1 MPMSLRN
8 LGHLTLLCL
17 AFGMAASTLIMPPRE
32 AAKAEAERTCRLT
45 LAEAQRQSHEA
56 FVRVDADALGR
67 LLAAVKA
74 EGFSPAP
81 SEAAFAA
88 IAQDIAFILFVREG
102 CVVARA
108 AMDLSDFT
116 AIVAGDP
123 S

>member
-8 LGHLTLLCL
+8 FGHLTLFCL
-17 AFGMAASTLIMPPRE
+17 ALGMVASTLIMPPRE

-45 LAEAQRQSHEA
+45 LAEAERQSQEA
-56 FVRVDADALGR
+56 FLRVDAGALGR

-81 SEAAFAA
+81 AEAAFAA
-88 IAQDIAFILFVREG
+88 VAGDLAFVLFVRDG
-102 CVVARA
+102 CVVAWA

-123 S
+123 A